1 MKKVAFLDYSKIYG
15 GAERVLYNVI
25 AHIDRSKYEPIL
37 IFPYPMEHQK
47 RYAALEC
54 ETLYLSPALSWRMG
68 SDYWKH
74 PLRGTDFLY
83 RTEMGLRL
91 AKIVRQKKIDIVDV
105 NLMRR
110 DVKMWVWATNKFT
123 SANIVGHFRSQSQDF
138 VASASSQ
145 KLFDVIAC
153 VSKFSRMRFRL
164 KGDHT
169 SSVVLYDSVDV
180 DIMKCDKSIEEAKKS
195 LGYDKDTQLI
205 VSVGQLS
212 IHKGHDTAIRAFAR
226 LSDKYPSARLLIA
239 GGGDSEFTNYYK
251 QLANELGVKDKVA
264 IPGKQLSDIQTIYRA
279 ADLTLSLTKVG
290 EAFGLVPYES
300 ALIGTPFIA
309 PSFGAICEFVSDMES
324 GLLVDTN
331 DLNAVTDKIE
341 YALNNPEATYKMVQ
355 QLQTII
361 NQYLRPE
368 VLATNLDK
376 LYSEL

>member
-1 MKKVAFLDYSKIYG
+1 MKKIAFLDYSKIYG

-47 RYAALEC
+47 RYAPLEC
-54 ETLYLSPALSWRMG
+54 EIHYLAPALSWWMG

-110 DVKMWVWATNKFT
+110 DVKMWVWATKNFS
-123 SANIVGHFRSQSQDF
+123 SARIVGHFRSQSQDF

-153 VSKFSRMRFRL
+153 VSEFSRMRFRL
-164 KGDHT
+164 KGNFT
-169 SSVVLYDSVDV
+169 RSVVLYDSVDV
-180 DIMKCDKSIEEAKKS
+180 DIMKCDKTAEEAKKS
-195 LGYDKDTQLI
+195 LGYDKDTRLI

-212 IHKGHDTAIRAFAR
+212 IHKGHDTAIKAFAR
-226 LSDKYPSARLLIA
+226 LTDKYPSARLLIA
-239 GGGDSEFTNYYK
+239 GGGDSEIVNYYK
-251 QLANELGVKDKVA
+251 QLANEFGVKDKVA

-309 PSFGAICEFVSDMES
+309 PSFGAICEFVSDMKT

-331 DLNAVTDKIE
+331 NLDAVTAKIE
-341 YALNNPEATYKMVQ
+341 YALDNPTETLKMAQ
-355 QLQTII
+355 QLQSII
-361 NQYLRPE
+361 NQRLRPE
-368 VLATNLDK
+368 VLASNLDK
-376 LYSEL
+376 LYSDL